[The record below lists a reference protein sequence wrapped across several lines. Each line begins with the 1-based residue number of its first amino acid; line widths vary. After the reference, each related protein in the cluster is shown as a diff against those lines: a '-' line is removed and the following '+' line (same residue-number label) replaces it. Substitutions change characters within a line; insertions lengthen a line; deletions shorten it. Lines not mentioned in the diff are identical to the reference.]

1 MDHRLSVLDIWIETL
16 CVCVSVKRTL
26 LGAPMPEVAAP
37 KSPLYRS
44 GNRIAS
50 RMRRNRRDPRIEGNA
65 PDHLPSG
72 THTSVRGV
80 RHDWRDCDLRYDDVD
95 VPVVVLPDDGVDRKL
110 DEYPEEPEGDS
121 HVSPQNDRTPA
132 PRPAHPTKYI
142 RLGPDR
148 QQVVRLRE
156 PGGGVP
162 VSRERL
168 DELPRTETLVD
179 DGAHPPPP
187 EIVQPVFLPR
197 LP

>member
-72 THTSVRGV
+72 TYTSVRGV
-80 RHDWRDCDLRYDDVD
+80 RHDWRDSDLRYDDVD
-95 VPVVVLPDDGVDRKL
+95 VPVVVRPDDGVDHKL
-110 DEYPEEPEGDS
+110 DEYPKNQTEIRTSVHRTTALLRCGG
-121 HVSPQNDRTPA
+121 SPDEVYQTRARPSAGCSAPGARRRRTCLARTP
-132 PRPAHPTKYI
+132 
-142 RLGPDR
+142 
-148 QQVVRLRE
+148 
-156 PGGGVP
+156 
-162 VSRERL
+162 
-168 DELPRTETLVD
+168 
-179 DGAHPPPP
+179 
-187 EIVQPVFLPR
+187 
-197 LP
+197 